1 MKDFMDESKEKK
13 IDFVAL
19 YEKHKRK
26 GATTTLMS
34 LFAMGLSG
42 CYETIGTTG
51 VALDG
56 PLSGATVFYDLNG
69 NGVLDVNE
77 PSTTTGSDGSYKIAT
92 SATGN
97 LTVVT
102 TDATTDAASGAVI
115 GAGLTFTAPN
125 DSSIISPAT
134 TIVSEL
140 MASGLTAAEAQIE
153 ALEALGLDSTTLGT
167 TENID
172 LLSFNPFVS
181 TDDTAAAPYAAAAV
195 QVVAIVNTVAEAAVA
210 AGADKGDA
218 VAKALESLTSQIVAA
233 SDKDT
238 ATVAI
243 DLTSTSI
250 IETVIDAVT
259 AGDSAVETAVNLVKS
274 DISAAVSKVN
284 VAVSGITTSTGNAD
298 LFYLTQSVLA
308 DSAASSVTAGVS
320 GGTLTLIGTAADATA
335 INTIATS
342 VIKVSG
348 TASASISEDATP
360 DETSGDIST
369 TGTLAIT
376 DPDSTDTT
384 TYQFKA
390 ETFTGA
396 QGTLVVAAD
405 GTWTYTVP
413 SANVSALNSM
423 QGQVNK
429 GAINTG
435 LTTADSSYQSN
446 GYEIV
451 EKFDVTLQQIVD
463 EGTATDVEISSGV
476 VQTKSVAIKI
486 VGANDAIVL
495 DTGATALADVSIGH
509 DSNIEA
515 NDPTPLSIA
524 TAQLFS
530 DADTQAETIVYTIS
544 GQPSGVT
551 IDASTGVVSGT
562 PANSQLGA
570 YVTTV
575 TATDAAGTTVSAAP
589 FTITVTNTN
598 DAPVASSDASENTTA
613 EDSVFTFDV
622 SALFTDSDITNS
634 HDSSDALTYSVSGN
648 PSWLTLSGGTLSG
661 TPANGDVTTSATT
674 ITITATDAYSAA
686 ATKEITLS
694 VTNTNDAPVASVT
707 DLGILRD
714 TATKTIALS
723 DLTTSDVDVGDTL
736 VLTSVTLDT
745 ANAGAVVDNSD
756 GTFTYTPVNGSTNVN
771 DVTFTYVITDAAG
784 ATATSTFTI
793 DVVDAI
799 PIGSFTED
807 GAGAVLST
815 ADYTVTAMTVDAA
828 SSGGN
833 TAAEVAMFDS
843 SSSTFTPAADYNG
856 TVSFTITTSEAG
868 DMPAIVVVSSVND
881 APVTD
886 STSSLSVTEDTAASG
901 TITATDVDVD
911 SLTYTYSTP
920 TKGAI
925 TNTDGSYTYTPTANA
940 TGSDSFTVTVSDGTD
955 TATQTVTVDITAV
968 DDSPVADSTSTL
980 AVTED
985 VAASGTITATEVD
998 GQSLTYTYSTP
1009 SKGTIASTDGSYT
1022 YTPTVNSFEPFSDS
1036 FAVTISDGTSTDVVQ
1051 TVSVSIAG
1059 VNDAPVASVTDLG
1072 VLRDSSTKTIALSD
1086 LTTSD
1091 VDVGDTL
1098 ALTSVTLDTANMG
1111 AVVDNSDGT
1120 FTYTPVDGSTNTED
1134 VTFTYVI
1141 TDTSG
1146 ATATSTFTIDVV
1158 DAIPLA
1164 TFTEDDAGAQ
1174 LVDNTTYTVTA
1185 ITVNP
1190 ASSGGNTAA
1199 EVAMWNGS
1207 TFTFTPTADYNGSV
1221 AFTITT
1227 TEVGDLPG
1235 IIVVNAAND
1244 DPVITSG
1251 SSTDTSLSTA
1261 EDTAV
1266 NGTITATDVDSDTL
1280 TYSYSTPS
1288 KGAISSTDGSYTY
1301 TPTAN
1306 ENGSDSFTI
1315 TVSDGTATAT
1325 QAVSVAISAAN
1336 DAPVTDSTGTL
1347 AVTEDVAATG
1357 TITATDVDGDTLT
1370 YTYSTPTKGTIVSG
1384 TDGAYTYTP
1393 SANLN
1398 GSDTFTVTVSDGT
1411 ASATQDVAVSIAAVD
1426 DPEVVSA
1433 TVTNS
1438 GNVYSVAFALDHTAI
1453 SNADLA
1459 AVTEFALTFSGSGT
1473 ATSSNG
1479 LVEQG
1484 GLSKYYAAWTSI
1496 TDTRGELDSID
1507 TVLSTGDFTDN
1518 IFTTSET
1525 WTSAYVTTIPVTSE
1539 ATTWRYIVASSST
1552 DLDITSY
1559 LSTSGPMGTLVF
1571 TLEDDVTEFD
1581 LTVTGSVSGLES
1593 DFETTQAET
1602 LASFDIEII

>member
-1 MKDFMDESKEKK
+1 MKDFVVTGKDRK

-77 PSTTTGSDGSYKIAT
+77 TSTTTGSDGSYKIAT
-92 SATGN
+92 SSTGN

-134 TIVSEL
+134 TIVTEL

-167 TENID
+167 AENID

-284 VAVSGITTSTGNAD
+284 VAVSGITTSTGNSD

-320 GGTLTLIGTAADATA
+320 GGTLTLIGTAADAAA

-342 VIKVSG
+342 AIKVSG

-463 EGTATDVEISSGV
+463 EGTATDVEISTGV
-476 VQTKSVAIKI
+476 TQTKSVAIKI

-495 DTGATALADVSIGH
+495 DSTATALADVSIGH
-509 DSNIEA
+509 DSNIPA

-551 IDASTGVVSGT
+551 INASTGVISGT

-598 DAPVASSDASENTTA
+598 DAPVASSDASANTTA

-756 GTFTYTPVNGSTNVN
+756 GTFTYTPVNGSTNVD

-815 ADYTVTAMTVDAA
+815 SDYTITAITVDAA
-828 SSGGN
+828 SSEGN
-833 TAAEVAMFDS
+833 TDAEVAMFDS
-843 SSSTFTPAADYNG
+843 SSNTFTPAADYNG

-886 STSSLSVTEDTAASG
+886 STSSLSVTEDTPASD
-901 TITATDVDVD
+901 TITATDVDGD

-940 TGSDSFTVTVSDGTD
+940 NGADSFTVTVSDGTD
-955 TATQTVTVDITAV
+955 TATQTVTVAIAAV

-998 GQSLTYTYSTP
+998 SQSLTYTYSTP
-1009 SKGTIASTDGSYT
+1009 SKGAITNTDGSYT
-1022 YTPTVNSFEPFSDS
+1022 YTPTANENGSDS
-1036 FAVTISDGTSTDVVQ
+1036 FTVTISDGTSTDVVQ
-1051 TVSVSIAG
+1051 TVSVSIAAA
-1059 VNDAPVASVTDLG
+1059 NDAPVTDSTSSLSVTE
-1072 VLRDSSTKTIALSD
+1072 
-1086 LTTSD
+1086 
-1091 VDVGDTL
+1091 DT
-1098 ALTSVTLDTANMG
+1098 
-1111 AVVDNSDGT
+1111 
-1120 FTYTPVDGSTNTED
+1120 
-1134 VTFTYVI
+1134 
-1141 TDTSG
+1141 
-1146 ATATSTFTIDVV
+1146 
-1158 DAIPLA
+1158 
-1164 TFTEDDAGAQ
+1164 
-1174 LVDNTTYTVTA
+1174 
-1185 ITVNP
+1185 P
-1190 ASSGGNTAA
+1190 AS
-1199 EVAMWNGS
+1199 
-1207 TFTFTPTADYNGSV
+1207 D
-1221 AFTITT
+1221 
-1227 TEVGDLPG
+1227 
-1235 IIVVNAAND
+1235 
-1244 DPVITSG
+1244 
-1251 SSTDTSLSTA
+1251 
-1261 EDTAV
+1261 
-1266 NGTITATDVDSDTL
+1266 TITATDVDGDSL
-1280 TYSYSTPS
+1280 TYTYSTPTKGAITNTDGSYTYTPTANANGSDSFTITVSDGTASATQTVTVAIAAVDDSPVADSTSTLAVTEDVAASGTITATEVDSQSLTYTYSTPS
-1288 KGAISSTDGSYTY
+1288 KGAITNTDGSYTY

-1306 ENGSDSFTI
+1306 ENGSDSFTVTI
-1315 TVSDGTATAT
+1315 SDGTSTDVVQT
-1325 QAVSVAISAAN
+1325 VSV
-1336 DAPVTDSTGTL
+1336 
-1347 AVTEDVAATG
+1347 
-1357 TITATDVDGDTLT
+1357 
-1370 YTYSTPTKGTIVSG
+1370 
-1384 TDGAYTYTP
+1384 
-1393 SANLN
+1393 
-1398 GSDTFTVTVSDGT
+1398 
-1411 ASATQDVAVSIAAVD
+1411 
-1426 DPEVVSA
+1426 
-1433 TVTNS
+1433 
-1438 GNVYSVAFALDHTAI
+1438 
-1453 SNADLA
+1453 
-1459 AVTEFALTFSGSGT
+1459 
-1473 ATSSNG
+1473 
-1479 LVEQG
+1479 
-1484 GLSKYYAAWTSI
+1484 KYYRCA
-1496 TDTRGELDSID
+1496 
-1507 TVLSTGDFTDN
+1507 
-1518 IFTTSET
+1518 
-1525 WTSAYVTTIPVTSE
+1525 
-1539 ATTWRYIVASSST
+1539 
-1552 DLDITSY
+1552 
-1559 LSTSGPMGTLVF
+1559 
-1571 TLEDDVTEFD
+1571 
-1581 LTVTGSVSGLES
+1581 
-1593 DFETTQAET
+1593 
-1602 LASFDIEII
+1602 